1 MTGSESEHPREH
13 PRQRALKA
21 GLIIF
26 DNLTSTVNV
35 ILRDISEGG
44 AKLKLAQPMPLP
56 DRFSLRVQNTA
67 TNTTETYRCEK
78 RWQRADLVGVA
89 FLRDPSHREPAPE
102 SQADTPA
109 PRARLLKAD
118 STLFQHRQHGTR

>member
-1 MTGSESEHPREH
+1 MTDSEGEHPREH
-13 PRQRALKA
+13 QRQRALKA

-35 ILRDISEGG
+35 TLRDISEGG

-67 TNTTETYRCEK
+67 TNQTELHRCEK

-89 FLRDPSHREPAPE
+89 FIREPSGREPPLE
-102 SQADTPA
+102 GQADTPA
-109 PRARLLKAD
+109 PRPRLLKAN
-118 STLFQHRQHGTR
+118 STLFQHR